1 MSPLISGLASVASM
15 LFNAASGRSGSTPS
29 SAHRAD
35 SAGVAGPSAVVRLS
49 PEAAALAGLAD
60 KGVMVTQSRLDPPA
74 AAAGLGTVRGS
85 VGPAAGGGSVSTQDF
100 QDLLAQF
107 GATDAQKERL
117 SAAFDADQDGRIS
130 QDEFLKGLAKTRS
143 PESTTEF
150 SQAVMQLMDHGGNA
164 DGTVA
169 LQEFAA
175 FSTAFSTLQ
184 KRAAAGVA

>member
-74 AAAGLGTVRGS
+74 AAAGLG
-85 VGPAAGGGSVSTQDF
+85 VGPGAGGGSVSTQDF

-117 SAAFDADQDGRIS
+117 AAAFDADQDGRIS

-175 FSTAFSTLQ
+175 FSTAFSALQ